1 MLQAA
6 DELFNTR
13 GYKSVTISDL
23 AETIG

>member
-1 MLQAA
+1 M
-6 DELFNTR
+6 FNTR